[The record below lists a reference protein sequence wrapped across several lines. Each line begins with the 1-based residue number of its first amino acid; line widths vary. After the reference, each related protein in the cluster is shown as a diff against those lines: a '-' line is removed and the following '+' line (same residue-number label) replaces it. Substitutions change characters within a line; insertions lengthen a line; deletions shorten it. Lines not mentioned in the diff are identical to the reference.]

1 MIVRGLPHLCRH
13 ISTPEESKR
22 FLPEPSSNF
31 DFYISKGSDDDLDSN
46 SLQNQNNHHQLLL
59 GLSNAVGGARLG
71 TTSSPGLM
79 SQGQQNLMSEVGA
92 SSQEQSS
99 AQPQLDSILMALGMA
114 GQNQSAN
121 NSNAGMAGMHALSQ
135 ENPLLAQLAALG
147 RLPPPMAAPG
157 PSSQHMPTPSQRAA
171 LAALGIGGPPRP
183 PDTSSRATIDALLAS
198 LMNRG

>member
-1 MIVRGLPHLCRH
+1 MVRGLPHLCRH

-22 FLPEPSSNF
+22 FIPEPNSSF
-31 DFYISKGSDDDLDSN
+31 DFYGKGSDDDLDS

-59 GLSNAVGGARLG
+59 GLSKAAGGPRLG
-71 TTSSPGLM
+71 TTSSPGLL
-79 SQGQQNLMSEVGA
+79 SQGQQHTMSEGGA
-92 SSQEQSS
+92 ASQES

-121 NSNAGMAGMHALSQ
+121 SSAGMGGMHALSQ
-135 ENPLLAQLAALG
+135 QTNPLLAQLAALG
-147 RLPPPMAAPG
+147 RLPPSMAAPG
-157 PSSQHMPTPSQRAA
+157 PSSQHMPTPSERAA

-183 PDTSSRATIDALLAS
+183 DTSSRATIDALLSS